1 MEIATLFV
9 IGTMK
14 GVRTAAIAVADGHIF
29 AENEYDPHG
38 TVVANG
44 ARTSF
49 VRQGTDGRLARL
61 CCPIAATCRARCP
74 PARVRAAC
82 GGVRSVSVPGGRR
95 RRG

>member
-14 GVRTAAIAVADGHIF
+14 GVRTAAIAVADGNIF

-44 ARTSF
+44 KVNMIKTGLKVAKK
-49 VRQGTDGRLARL
+49 
-61 CCPIAATCRARCP
+61 AAIEDAQMDHH
-74 PARVRAAC
+74 
-82 GGVRSVSVPGGRR
+82 SIFD
-95 RRG
+95 